1 MKKSTIAYIL
11 GAAAVVIGGVYFA
24 FTFGIKPQPIPKIS
38 WSHFASP
45 EDYGAS
51 VYKRLHLELEGQNL
65 VFLGVL
71 PERKNHYLV
80 WKGFFDSLEAE
91 NRFQHIIVDS
101 TLSLKELIPST
112 EVISMI
118 ENQAAVVQ
126 TIKDIIATKKRVAI
140 VLPTTYMSSLVKD
153 NFYAL
158 LTRSLYQQDDGR
170 KFNVDWMTISLSSFP
185 VVREDEAAMEIPC
198 DTDVKDADGS
208 GELGC
213 TVVMKART
221 LYRKKERI
229 GGKTPGVLDQIGTK
243 EYLGLLN

>member
-1 MKKSTIAYIL
+1 MKKSTFAYIL

-24 FTFGIKPQPIPKIS
+24 FKFGLKPQPIPKIK
-38 WSHFASP
+38 WSHFTNP
-45 EDYGAS
+45 EEYGAS
-51 VYKRLHLELEGQNL
+51 VYKRLRLEVLGQNL

-71 PERKNHYLV
+71 PERKNHYLA

-91 NRFQHIIVDS
+91 NKFQHIIIDS
-101 TLSLKELIPST
+101 TLSHKDLIPST

-118 ENQAAVVQ
+118 ENQAAVVA

-140 VLPTTYMSSLVKD
+140 ILPTTYMSSLVKD

-170 KFNVDWMTISLSSFP
+170 AFDVDWMTLSLSSFP
-185 VVREDEAAMEIPC
+185 MSREDEPGMEIPC
-198 DTDVKDADGS
+198 DTDVKDSDGS

-213 TVVMKART
+213 AVVMKARA
-221 LYRKKERI
+221 LYRKKDRVE
-229 GGKTPGVLDQIGTK
+229 GKLPGVLDQIGTK